1 MLKKAHCFHDARGS
15 GALQKNIYL
24 YIVNNLDFL
33 KEIYNYEIIVSNLL
47 LKIQHGMRLA
57 TPRPVSVPGPPAK
70 RRVEFNAG

>member
-15 GALQKNIYL
+15 GALQKNYL
-24 YIVNNLDFL
+24 NVVNNLDFL

-47 LKIQHGMRLA
+47 SKIQHGMRLA
-57 TPRPVSVPGPPAK
+57 IPRPVSVPGLPAK